1 MTSTGRSGGRRPPSC
16 WPTCCWPPTWPT
28 APCWMPTAGS
38 TTSPTTLRY
47 GSCGRPATPRPRTRW
62 PAPRGCTRRPTA
74 RSISPPGPAVRRCGT
89 TTSLRDND
97 IARWVVPQPGLPEF
111 TPERFVAGA
120 QTLYLLSKNVGGGT
134 SAAALVAA
142 LTTEVRVAAERA
154 GERRGGRVDPAGAAG
169 AGRGGQHLPDR

>member
-1 MTSTGRSGGRRPPSC
+1 
-16 WPTCCWPPTWPT
+16 
-28 APCWMPTAGS
+28 
-38 TTSPTTLRY
+38 
-47 GSCGRPATPRPRTRW
+47 
-62 PAPRGCTRRPTA
+62 
-74 RSISPPGPAVRRCGT
+74 VRRCG
-89 TTSLRDND
+89 DND

-120 QTLYLLSKNVGGGT
+120 QTLYLLSKNVAGGT
-134 SAAALVAA
+134 STAALVAA